1 MGGYHVPV
9 MLRESLE
16 GLALKKGGRYLDATL
31 GGAGHSRAILEAL
44 EGCGGGELYAIDRDR
59 EAIAEACRVVGLEP
73 NSEERGGTVRPGV
86 QFYIL
91 QGNFMLLD
99 RLLQQRGVEALDG
112 VLMDL
117 GVSSHQLD
125 APERGFSFRSA
136 GPLDM
141 RMSDQE
147 EGPTA
152 AQLVAQA
159 PLEELARILRYYGEE
174 RFAGCVAQAIVR
186 EREVRPISTT
196 SHLAEV
202 VERAIPQKAGK
213 THGGRAINPATR
225 TFQALRIAVNRE
237 LESLQ
242 RGLEAAIG
250 LLRPGGRLVV
260 ISYHSLE
267 DRIVK
272 EAIRSRLGHCTC
284 PPRVPFCTCGAQAT
298 LREVTRRPL
307 TPGEEEL
314 ELNPRSRSAKL
325 RVAERL

>member
-1 MGGYHVPV
+1 MTIPAVLTIAG
-9 MLRESLE
+9 S
-16 GLALKKGGRYLDATL
+16 DSS
-31 GGAGHSRAILEAL
+31 GGAGIQADLKTMTTLGCFGMSVITAL
-44 EGCGGGELYAIDRDR
+44 TAQNTQG
-59 EAIAEACRVVGLEP
+59 VGDIHP
-73 NSEERGGTVRPGV
+73 VPAAFVT
-86 QFYIL
+86 
-91 QGNFMLLD
+91 
-99 RLLQQRGVEALDG
+99 A
-112 VLMDL
+112 
-117 GVSSHQLD
+117 QLD
-125 APERGFSFRSA
+125 AVCQDIPPSAVKIGMVYDVPQIHAIAAGIQAYGLSPVIVDPVMVATSGASLLERH
-136 GPLDM
+136 
-141 RMSDQE
+141 
-147 EGPTA
+147 
-152 AQLVAQA
+152 AQA

-174 RFAGCVAQAIVR
+174 RFAGRVAQAIVR

-260 ISYHSLE
+260 NSYHSLE